1 MGISIA
7 FISIYL
13 LGGLTLLPII
23 LAVVLLHAYLT
34 FPERHLSSSSF
45 DAASDTLRDSKDDG
59 RNLESRASIADIA
72 EKFKR
77 AHEPD
82 VAAGYFAVCREYV
95 PGGING
101 KPPERTTPAGA
112 VIATESPSVYQSMY
126 RSIFDRKQGPSLD
139 PGKGNGKTVK
149 RARNVFFVVLRHG
162 HLMLYED
169 SEQLEVKHVISLEL
183 HDVSIYGG
191 GDEIP
196 EGELWIKRNAIR
208 LTRKAG
214 FEDPASA
221 SKPFYLF
228 SENCS
233 DKEDFYFALL
243 QNQDVEPNA
252 PDNPP
257 RPQQYETKHIIRLV
271 QSLHSSEEQLQ
282 TRWING
288 LAGRLFLALYKT
300 QVIEE
305 FIRKKI
311 TKKIARVK
319 KPAFLSGL
327 VLRKIE
333 MGESAPQV
341 TNPRL
346 NDLTING
353 DCCAEADFQYNGNFR
368 LEIAATARIDL
379 GARFK
384 AREVNLVLA
393 VVVKKLNGHV
403 LVKFKPPPSNR
414 VWISF
419 ETMPDMEMT
428 IEPIVSSRQIT
439 YGIILRAI
447 ESRIREVIAETIV
460 MPHWDDSPFT
470 DTRQQNFRGG
480 IWADQGTTGGMPTEH
495 TKIPDE
501 APEDDA
507 ELEAEAAPVPY
518 RKKDDRTLSMPVSFD
533 SSPSNPISR
542 AAASSKQSLD
552 GTAKD
557 SFATGVQKDP
567 EPPPLPKALRSRS
580 FASAANPLVSMDN
593 ANFDSVQPTK
603 NIKQQ
608 QDATSA
614 MMAISNRSRPISPTE
629 IPIGATPGP
638 STLWENSQKN
648 SSRSSTFS
656 DSTGTPEQNPPQDV
670 YSSSPSQT
678 SLPPTPTSTS
688 SRSTKSTF
696 GNEMPQSKD
705 LQTDA
710 RPLVSSEKRQSIVA
724 LGAAT
729 AAAKKWGWGVLSRNM
744 DQKTQQASDPDRAGT
759 PKHPIGRGRPLP
771 PPGQPLPFPERPRT
785 KMTPV
790 TTPKRKPVP
799 KPDLPQK
806 RQDEARAR
814 PAPPPPLPARKR
826 QGSAHIDNESDGG
839 LLVVEAPPESEPSSP
854 NDDKRDEY
862 MSDTEGEPANHKE
875 ESAANLLN
883 GIAPG
888 AGGDSPERR
897 RSLTFIQ
904 DSHAEDESAQSSWQS
919 SQEEEVRSKSM
930 WLDSHEPS

>member
-1 MGISIA
+1 MMGIAIA
-7 FISIYL
+7 FILTYL
-13 LGGLTLLPII
+13 LGGLTLLPLL
-23 LAVVLLHAYLT
+23 LAIVLLHAYFTL
-34 FPERHLSSSSF
+34 PVRHLSSKSTPS
-45 DAASDTLRDSKDDG
+45 DALRDDRDHG
-59 RNLESRASIADIA
+59 RNLKPPASISDLA

-77 AHEPD
+77 THEPD

-112 VIATESPSVYQSMY
+112 IIATESPSVYQSMY

-139 PGKGNGKTVK
+139 PGKGNGKPVK

-183 HDVSIYGG
+183 HDVSIYAG

-208 LTRKAG
+208 LTRRAG
-214 FEDPASA
+214 LEDAAST
-221 SKPFYLF
+221 SKPFFLF

-233 DKEDFYFALL
+233 DKEDFYFMLIR
-243 QNQDVEPNA
+243 QTYRNQDVKLNA

-257 RPQQYETKHIIRLV
+257 RPQHYETKHIIGLV

-282 TRWING
+282 TRWVNG

-300 QVIEE
+300 QVLEE
-305 FIRKKI
+305 FLRKKI

-327 VLRKIE
+327 VLRSIE
-333 MGESAPQV
+333 MGESAPQI
-341 TNPRL
+341 NSPKL

-353 DCCAEADFQYNGNFR
+353 DCCAEADLCYSGNFR

-393 VVVKKLNGHV
+393 VVLKKLNGHIF
-403 LVKFKPPPSNR
+403 LKFKPPPSNR

-419 ETMPDMEMT
+419 ETMPDLQLA

-447 ESRIREVIAETIV
+447 ESRIREVMAETIV
-460 MPHWDDSPFT
+460 MPNWDDIISFT
-470 DTRQQNFRGG
+470 DTRTNKFRGG
-480 IWADQGTTGGMPTEH
+480 IWADHGATDGVPTEH

-507 ELEAEAAPVPY
+507 EPGAEAAPVPY
-518 RKKDDRTLSMPVSFD
+518 ALSGAKDGRNLSMPVSFETLALK
-533 SSPSNPISR
+533 
-542 AAASSKQSLD
+542 AAARSKQNLD
-552 GTAKD
+552 ESAKD
-557 SFATGVQKDP
+557 SLATNVHKGP
-567 EPPPLPKALRSRS
+567 EPPKALRSRS
-580 FASAANPLVSMDN
+580 FASAANPLLSMDN
-593 ANFDSVQPTK
+593 ANFDY
-603 NIKQQ
+603 KQQ
-608 QDATSA
+608 PDATSA
-614 MMAISNRSRPISPTE
+614 MKAIAHRSRPTSPTGT
-629 IPIGATPGP
+629 PTGSAPGP
-638 STLWENSQKN
+638 STLWEI
-648 SSRSSTFS
+648 SRMSCSTSSTFS
-656 DSTGTPEQNPPQDV
+656 DSNSTAEQNLPQDACPL
-670 YSSSPSQT
+670 SPSQT
-678 SLPPTPTSTS
+678 SLPSTPTSTS
-688 SRSTKSTF
+688 SRSTRSTL
-696 GNEMPQSKD
+696 GNDMPQPRKSQAD
-705 LQTDA
+705 TRTPASMD
-710 RPLVSSEKRQSIVA
+710 KRQSILA

-744 DQKTQQASDPDRAGT
+744 EQKDRQAPDPDRAGT

-771 PPGQPLPFPERPRT
+771 PPGQPLPFPEGPRT
-785 KMTPV
+785 KTTPA

-799 KPDLPQK
+799 KSAPSQ
-806 RQDEARAR
+806 RRRDEDKTRTI
-814 PAPPPPLPARKR
+814 PPPPPLPARKR
-826 QGSAHIDNESDGG
+826 QGSAHSDHESEEG

-854 NDDKRDEY
+854 DDKRDEY
-862 MSDTEGEPANHKE
+862 ISGTRV
-875 ESAANLLN
+875 ESAINQKEPEAGLLN
-883 GIAPG
+883 GVMPD
-888 AGGDSPERR
+888 AG
-897 RSLTFIQ
+897 
-904 DSHAEDESAQSSWQS
+904 
-919 SQEEEVRSKSM
+919 KS
-930 WLDSHEPS
+930 

>member
-1 MGISIA
+1 MGISIT
-7 FISIYL
+7 FILTYL
-13 LGGLTLLPII
+13 LGGLTLLPIL
-23 LAVVLLHAYLT
+23 LAIVLLYAYLT
-34 FPERHLSSSSF
+34 FPVRHPSSLSS
-45 DAASDTLRDSKDDG
+45 DTTSDILRDGKDDR
-59 RNLESRASIADIA
+59 RNLKSRASIADIE

-101 KPPERTTPAGA
+101 KPPERTTPAGTI
-112 VIATESPSVYQSMY
+112 VATESPSVYQSMY

-169 SEQLEVKHVISLEL
+169 SEQLEVKHVISLDL

-191 GDEIP
+191 GDKIP

-208 LTRKAG
+208 LTRKARI
-214 FEDPASA
+214 EDPASV
-221 SKPFYLF
+221 SKPFFLF

-243 QNQDVEPNA
+243 QNQDVKPNA
-252 PDNPP
+252 LDNPP
-257 RPQQYETKHIIRLV
+257 RPQQYETKHIIGLV
-271 QSLHSSEEQLQ
+271 QRLHSSEEQLQ

-300 QVIEE
+300 QVIEG

-333 MGESAPQV
+333 MGESAPQI

-353 DCCAEADFQYNGNFR
+353 DCCAEADFKYSGNFR

-384 AREVNLVLA
+384 AREVDLVLA

-447 ESRIREVIAETIV
+447 ESRIREVMAETIV
-460 MPHWDDSPFT
+460 LPHWDDSPFT
-470 DTRQQNFRGG
+470 DTRQEKFRGG
-480 IWADQGTTGGMPTEH
+480 IWADQGTTSEMPTEH

-507 ELEAEAAPVPY
+507 ELEADVAPVPHASP
-518 RKKDDRTLSMPVSFD
+518 RAKDERTMSMPVSFD
-533 SSPSNPISR
+533 SFPSGPIPK

-552 GTAKD
+552 ETPQD
-557 SFATGVQKDP
+557 SLATGVQKGPDP
-567 EPPPLPKALRSRS
+567 PKALRSRS
-580 FASAANPLVSMDN
+580 FASAANPLLSMDN
-593 ANFDSVQPTK
+593 ANFDSVQPAKNTK
-603 NIKQQ
+603 HQ

-614 MMAISNRSRPISPTE
+614 MMAISYRSRPTSPTDTS
-629 IPIGATPGP
+629 IGSVPGP
-638 STLWENSQKN
+638 FTLWENSQKP
-648 SSRSSTFS
+648 SSRSSTSS
-656 DSTGTPEQNPPQDV
+656 DSHSTHEQNLPQDMF
-670 YSSSPSQT
+670 STSLSQT
-678 SLPPTPTSTS
+678 SAPPTPTSTS

-696 GNEMPQSKD
+696 GNDMPQSRA
-705 LQTDA
+705 LQADTRTPA
-710 RPLVSSEKRQSIVA
+710 PSEKRQSMVA
-724 LGAAT
+724 LGVAT
-729 AAAKKWGWGVLSRNM
+729 AAAKKWGWGVLSRNQ
-744 DQKTQQASDPDRAGT
+744 DQKNQQAPDPDRAGT

-771 PPGQPLPFPERPRT
+771 PPGEPLPFPEGPRSKT
-785 KMTPV
+785 TPA

-799 KPDLPQK
+799 KPDLPQR
-806 RQDEARAR
+806 RQDEAKAR
-814 PAPPPPLPARKR
+814 PGPLPPLPARKR
-826 QGSAHIDNESDGG
+826 QGSAHIEHESDGG

-862 MSDTEGEPANHKE
+862 ISSLGTQPANDIG
-875 ESAANLLN
+875 SLPN
-883 GIAPG
+883 GIVPDE
-888 AGGDSPERR
+888 GDHSPERK
-897 RSLTFIQ
+897 RSSAFVQ
-904 DSHAEDESAQSSWQS
+904 DYHAEDERIYSS
-919 SQEEEVRSKSM
+919 
-930 WLDSHEPS
+930 

>member
-7 FISIYL
+7 FILIYL
-13 LGGLTLLPII
+13 LGGLTLLPIL
-23 LAVVLLHAYLT
+23 LAIVLLHAYLT
-34 FPERHLSSSSF
+34 LPVRHLSSISS
-45 DAASDTLRDSKDDG
+45 DTASDTLCDSKVDG
-59 RNLESRASIADIA
+59 RDLKSPASIADIA

-126 RSIFDRKQGPSLD
+126 RSLFDRKQGPSLD
-139 PGKGNGKTVK
+139 PGKGNGKAVK

-169 SEQLEVKHVISLEL
+169 SEQMEVKHVISLEL

-191 GDEIP
+191 GEEIP

-208 LTRKAG
+208 LTRKAR

-243 QNQDVEPNA
+243 QNQEVEPNA

-305 FIRKKI
+305 YIRKKI

-327 VLRKIE
+327 VLRKVE
-333 MGESAPQV
+333 MGESAPQI

-353 DCCAEADFQYNGNFR
+353 DCCAEADFRYSGNFR

-393 VVVKKLNGHV
+393 VVVKKWNGHA

-447 ESRIREVIAETIV
+447 ESRIREVMAETIV

-470 DTRQQNFRGG
+470 DTREQRFRGG
-480 IWADQGTTGGMPTEH
+480 IWADQGTTDGMPTEH

-507 ELEAEAAPVPY
+507 ELEAEAPPGPHASSSA
-518 RKKDDRTLSMPVSFD
+518 KDERTLSIPVSLDPFP
-533 SSPSNPISR
+533 SSAVSK
-542 AAASSKQSLD
+542 AAANSKRTID

-557 SFATGVQKDP
+557 SIATATSVQKGP
-567 EPPPLPKALRSRS
+567 EPPKALRSRS
-580 FASAANPLVSMDN
+580 FASAANPLLSMDN
-593 ANFDSVQPTK
+593 ANFDSIQPVK
-603 NIKQQ
+603 NVKQQ

-614 MMAISNRSRPISPTE
+614 MMAISNRSRPISPTDT
-629 IPIGATPGP
+629 PFGAASGP
-638 STLWENSQKN
+638 STLWENSQQN
-648 SSRSSTFS
+648 GSRSSPFS
-656 DSTGTPEQNPPQDV
+656 DSNGTPEQNPPQYV
-670 YSSSPSQT
+670 YSTSPSQI

-696 GNEMPQSKD
+696 GNDMPQPRT
-705 LQTDA
+705 LQADTRTPA
-710 RPLVSSEKRQSIVA
+710 SSEKRQSIVA

-729 AAAKKWGWGVLSRNM
+729 AAAKKWGWGVLSRNS
-744 DQKTQQASDPDRAGT
+744 DQKDQQAPDPARAGT
-759 PKHPIGRGRPLP
+759 PEHPIGRGRPLP

-785 KMTPV
+785 KTTPA

-799 KPDLPQK
+799 KPDLPQ
-806 RQDEARAR
+806 RRPEEAKSR
-814 PAPPPPLPARKR
+814 PVPTLPLSARKR
-826 QGSAHIDNESDGG
+826 QELAHLAHESDGE

-854 NDDKRDEY
+854 NDDKRDEFI
-862 MSDTEGEPANHKE
+862 STPGAEPAHDEKE
-875 ESAANLLN
+875 LAASLPN
-883 GIAPG
+883 GIAAE
-888 AGGDSPERR
+888 AGIHSPERR
-897 RSLTFIQ
+897 QRTTFTQ
-904 DSHAEDESAQSSWQS
+904 KLHGEDESARSS
-919 SQEEEVRSKSM
+919 
-930 WLDSHEPS
+930 